1 MIKYLPDKAY
11 RAIDAI
17 SQSTLASFSRLTP
30 KEFYYDQQIGFI
42 ETPAMLLGTLVHG
55 MLLDEKS
62 LNTDYAVFKYDGKKT
77 KNYKNTKAYKEAK
90 AKCEADNTG
99 KQVIDEE
106 AWDFAQ
112 NMANAISD
120 DTNCALLFAENL
132 VKEHCVLGHEIEG
145 QAVKGKL
152 DAIDNERK
160 LIIDL
165 KTTGLAFDDDSFKRY
180 AASQNFL
187 IQSAFY
193 LDLMKMETGEDYTFV
208 FLCVQTK
215 PPFLSRK
222 IIVNPGA
229 SPEYIAEG
237 RRLYRDAL
245 RQLMVCR
252 EEDYWPGFEGKNVI
266 AQLPRWYKG
275 AN

>member
-1 MIKYLPDKAY
+1 MIKYLPDKDY

-30 KEFYYDQQIGFI
+30 KEFQHQQQIGFT

-62 LNTDYAVFKYDGKKT
+62 LKDDYAVFEWSESRRT
-77 KNYKNTKAYKEAK
+77 NAYKEAK
-90 AKCEADNTG
+90 AKFEEDAQG
-99 KQVIDEE
+99 KQIIDQET
-106 AWDFAQ
+106 WNFAQ
-112 NMANAISD
+112 NMANAITD
-120 DTNCALLFAENL
+120 DSNCALLFPENL

-152 DAIDNERK
+152 DAIDHERK

-165 KTTGLAFDDDSFKRY
+165 KTTGLAFDDDAFKRY
-180 AASQNFL
+180 ATSQNFL

-193 LDLMKMETGEDYTFV
+193 LDLMRMETSEEYTFV

-237 RRLYRDAL
+237 RRLYMDAL
-245 RQLMVCR
+245 RQLMICR